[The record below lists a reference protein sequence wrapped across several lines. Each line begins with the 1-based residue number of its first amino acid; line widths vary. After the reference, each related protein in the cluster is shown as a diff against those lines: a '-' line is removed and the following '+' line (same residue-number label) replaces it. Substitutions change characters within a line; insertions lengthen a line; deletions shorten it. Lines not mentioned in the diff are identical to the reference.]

1 MKKFF
6 YVTSLPRTGQTVLGS
21 LLHQNKDIC
30 FTPQSQV
37 LECMYG
43 FLNFKTYN
51 FTYGNFRNEFAL
63 DSAIH
68 AFRDKFYETFT
79 DANYILERGYWGTQV
94 SREIL
99 ASFEEKPKFIIM
111 YRPIVES
118 LAALIK
124 TELPYLDIPVL
135 KRCQFL
141 MKPNGIFYRRIKSI
155 EGALKEDHIVI
166 HYKDFMNKPEET
178 VERIYKYM
186 GLKFKGVRTTNLD
199 DYEIKG
205 IKYRDVVL
213 DDFPF
218 QNRHT
223 LKKDKIEEEKINP
236 KDYLPSEIYKQFK
249 DSDVL

>member
-79 DANYILERGYWGTQV
+79 DANYILERGFGERKLV
-94 SREIL
+94 
-99 ASFEEKPKFIIM
+99 EK
-111 YRPIVES
+111 Y
-118 LAALIK
+118 
-124 TELPYLDIPVL
+124 LPL
-135 KRCQFL
+135 
-141 MKPNGIFYRRIKSI
+141 
-155 EGALKEDHIVI
+155 
-166 HYKDFMNKPEET
+166 
-178 VERIYKYM
+178 
-186 GLKFKGVRTTNLD
+186 
-199 DYEIKG
+199 
-205 IKYRDVVL
+205 
-213 DDFPF
+213 
-218 QNRHT
+218 
-223 LKKDKIEEEKINP
+223 LKKN
-236 KDYLPSEIYKQFK
+236 LN
-249 DSDVL
+249 L

>member
-1 MKKFF
+1 MFLF
-6 YVTSLPRTGQTVLGS
+6 LGVRTGVIVATLIPTTIVLTFILMTIFDQS
-21 LLHQNKDIC
+21 LN
-30 FTPQSQV
+30 QV
-37 LECMYG
+37 
-43 FLNFKTYN
+43 T
-51 FTYGNFRNEFAL
+51 
-63 DSAIH
+63 
-68 AFRDKFYETFT
+68 
-79 DANYILERGYWGTQV
+79 
-94 SREIL
+94 
-99 ASFEEKPKFIIM
+99 
-111 YRPIVES
+111 

-166 HYKDFMNKPEET
+166 HYRDFMNKPEET

-218 QNRHT
+218 QDRHT
-223 LKKDKIEEEKINP
+223 LKKDKIKEEKINP
-236 KDYLPSEIYKQFK
+236 KDYLPLEIYKQFK
-249 DSDVL
+249 DADIL